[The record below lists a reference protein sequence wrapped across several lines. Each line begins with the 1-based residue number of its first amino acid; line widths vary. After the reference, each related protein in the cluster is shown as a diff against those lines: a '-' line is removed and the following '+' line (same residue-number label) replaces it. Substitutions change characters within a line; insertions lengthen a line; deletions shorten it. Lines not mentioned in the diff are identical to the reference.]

1 MRFLF
6 FVYIVISA
14 LFVSAQS
21 HVVDSLLT
29 ALPNAND
36 TVKVEILIKLSSL
49 NWNKNNSQ
57 SLIYAKKA
65 LELSTEI
72 NFKKGIAGS
81 LSSLG
86 VVSMYD
92 NNSENAI
99 INMKKAIDI
108 YKELN
113 DSTSLVRTTINLGAV
128 YYNHE
133 DYEKSIEI
141 YKSILNTSDKY
152 LNNWGRSILFN
163 NIALNHI
170 AINENKQ
177 ALIMLNRSLA
187 IKEKMDDNQ
196 GIATCYSNMGIAYT
210 GIDSIETAK
219 KYYLKAKKIH
229 REVKNNLGLVH
240 CNMDLANLYIK
251 EKDPQKAKPLIEDAI
266 RLINENNY
274 LFLLSESYSILSKTY
289 EAEGNFEK
297 ALDVYQKSI
306 HYKDSVLN
314 KESYEEAHLV
324 QVNYEVEEQIRKEK
338 EIEIE
343 KSRQLFIRNLIIAI
357 LIFVIILS
365 IVIYNRYKL
374 KIKSEHKL
382 QVLNSE
388 KDKFFSIISHDLR
401 GPFTA
406 FLSLSEVIA
415 NSFEDLTRTELY
427 SYAKKINDS
436 AIRINYLLENL
447 LEWSVSQTKI
457 REYIFTKVD
466 LKKTVNRSIELL
478 NYNADKKQITI
489 TNNVSDGIFVNG
501 DINSIKTIFRN
512 IMNNAIKFT
521 NVDGKITINA
531 EDIGEFYKI
540 SISDTGIGISK
551 ENLKK
556 LFRIDVQFTTPGT
569 DKEKGTGLGLI
580 LVKEFVEK
588 NGGKITVESEENKG
602 TTFYFTLKKYENE

>member
-1 MRFLF
+1 MRFLIIA
-6 FVYIVISA
+6 YILVLTIFA
-14 LFVSAQS
+14 KGQS
-21 HVVDSLLT
+21 EIVDSLLT
-29 ALPNAND
+29 ALPNAKD
-36 TVKVEILIKLSSL
+36 TVKVEMLIKLSNL
-49 NWNKNNSQ
+49 HWNKNNSQ

-65 LELSTEI
+65 LELSTEL
-72 NFKKGIAGS
+72 NYKNGIAGA

-99 INMKKAIDI
+99 INIKKAIDI

-113 DSTSLVRTTINLGAV
+113 DSTSLIRTTINLGAV
-128 YYNHE
+128 YYNNE
-133 DYEKSIEI
+133 DFEKSIQM

-152 LNNWGRSILFN
+152 LNDLGRSILYN
-163 NIALNHI
+163 NIALNYI
-170 AINENKQ
+170 AVNKPEEALEMLELSLSIKNE
-177 ALIMLNRSLA
+177 LNDIR
-187 IKEKMDDNQ
+187 
-196 GIATCYSNMGIAYT
+196 GIATCYSNLGIVYSN
-210 GIDSIETAK
+210 IDSIDIAK
-219 KYYLKAKKIH
+219 QYYIKAKKLH
-229 REVKNNLGLVH
+229 EDVDNKLGIVH
-240 CNMDLANLYIK
+240 CDMDLANLYIK
-251 EKDPQKAKPLIEDAI
+251 ENKPQKAIETITNAI
-266 RLINENNY
+266 DLVESNNF
-274 LFLLSESYSILSKTY
+274 LFMLSEVYNVLSRAY
-289 EAEGNFEK
+289 EKEGDFK
-297 ALDVYQKSI
+297 RALELYQKST
-306 HYKDSVLN
+306 HYKDTVNNRDSYKEVDVL
-314 KESYEEAHLV
+314 KA
-324 QVNYEVEEQIRKEK
+324 NYEIEEQVRKEK

-343 KSRQLFIRNLIIAI
+343 KSKQLFIRNLIIAI

-365 IVIYNRYKL
+365 IVLYNRYKL

-478 NYNADKKQITI
+478 NYNADKKGITI
-489 TNNVSDGIFVNG
+489 TNNIDDGIFVNG
-501 DINSIKTIFRN
+501 DVNSIKTIFRN
-512 IMNNAIKFT
+512 ILNNAIKFT
-521 NVDGKITINA
+521 NTGGSIEINA
-531 EDIGEFYKI
+531 EDIGDFFKI
-540 SISDTGIGISK
+540 GISDTGIGISE

-556 LFRIDVQFTTPGT
+556 LFRIDVQFTTSGT

-588 NGGKITVESEENKG
+588 NGGKITVESTENKG
-602 TTFYFTLKKYENE
+602 TTFYFTLKKYENG

>member
-1 MRFLF
+1 MRFLI
-6 FVYIVISA
+6 FVYIVMSA

-29 ALPNAND
+29 ALPNAKD
-36 TVKVEILIKLSSL
+36 TVKVEILIRLSSL

-72 NFKKGIAGS
+72 NYKRGIAGS

-92 NNSENAI
+92 NNTENAVL
-99 INMKKAIDI
+99 NMSKSISM
-108 YKELN
+108 YEELN
-113 DSTSLVRTTINLGAV
+113 DSASIVRNKINLGAV
-128 YYNHE
+128 YYNNTKY
-133 DYEKSIEI
+133 DKSIEI
-141 YKSILNTSDKY
+141 YESIINTSEKY
-152 LNNWGRSILFN
+152 LNKWGRSILYN
-163 NIALNHI
+163 NIALNYI
-170 AINENKQ
+170 AVNKFED
-177 ALIMLNRSLA
+177 ALRMLELSLS
-187 IKEKMDDNQ
+187 IKEEMNDKG
-196 GIATCYSNMGIAYT
+196 GIATCYSNLGIVYFN
-210 GIDSIETAK
+210 IDSINVAK
-219 KYYLKAKKIH
+219 HYYTKAKKLH
-229 REVKNNLGLVH
+229 LEVGNELGIVH
-240 CNMDLANLYIK
+240 CNMDLANVYIK
-251 EKDPQKAKPLIEDAI
+251 EKEVKKAKAFINEAISIIED
-266 RLINENNY
+266 NNY
-274 LFLLSESYSILSKTY
+274 LFLLSESYGVLSKTY
-289 EAEGNFEK
+289 EAEGDFGK
-297 ALDVYQKSI
+297 ALEVYKESI
-306 HYKDSVLN
+306 HYKDSMLN
-314 KESYEEAHLV
+314 KESYDEVHV
-324 QVNYEVEEQIRKEK
+324 MQVNYELEEQVRKEK

-365 IVIYNRYKL
+365 IVLYNRYKL

-447 LEWSVSQTKI
+447 LEWSVSQTNI
-457 REYIFTKVD
+457 REYVFTKVD

-478 NYNADKKQITI
+478 NYNADKKEISI
-489 TNNVSDGIFVNG
+489 TNNVTDDIFVNG

-521 NVDGKITINA
+521 NTGGRIEINS

-540 SISDTGIGISK
+540 GISDTGIGISE

-588 NGGKITVESEENKG
+588 NGGEITVESVLNKG
-602 TTFYFTLKKYENE
+602 TTFYFTLKKYENG